1 MTSQLTYELI
11 RQALRWAGIYLAAVG
26 LPDEYA
32 ATFQDPAFVQA
43 IGGGLIGI
51 AESGW
56 LAAKWRQ
63 FRAWRAAR

>member
-1 MTSQLTYELI
+1 MTSQLAYELI
-11 RQALRWAGIYLAAVG
+11 RQALRWVGFYLAAVG

-43 IGGGLIGI
+43 IGGGLIAI

-63 FRAWRAAR
+63 FRAWRSRK

>member
-1 MTSQLTYELI
+1 MSSQLTYELI
-11 RQALRWAGIYLAAVG
+11 RQALRWAGIYLSAVG
-26 LPDEYA
+26 LPDAYA
-32 ATFQDPAFVQA
+32 ATFRDPAFVQA
-43 IGGGLIGI
+43 IGGGLIAI